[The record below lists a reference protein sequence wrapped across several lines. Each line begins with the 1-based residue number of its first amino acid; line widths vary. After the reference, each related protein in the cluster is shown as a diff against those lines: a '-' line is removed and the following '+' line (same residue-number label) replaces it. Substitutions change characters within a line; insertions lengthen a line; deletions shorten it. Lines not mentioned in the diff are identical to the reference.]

1 MTTPSYPVSTIAKLF
16 NLTERRVQQLA
27 KEGVIPKPEK
37 GKYDLVGCVRG
48 YIAYLQERAFG
59 KTMAVGDTHQERARL
74 LKLQADKTEL
84 EVDTIK
90 GKLISADEAEEL
102 WASLLAT
109 FRSRMLAMPTRAAH
123 LVSHLKEFYA
133 IEHTLRDLVIDALT
147 ELARYDPNSRTT
159 DAIAGVEAPES
170 AAETDDQPVGG
181 SPPAAE

>member
-48 YIAYLQERAFG
+48 YVAYLQERAFG
-59 KTMAVGDTHQERARL
+59 KTMAVGDTHHERARL

-84 EVDTIK
+84 EVETIR
-90 GKLISADEAEEL
+90 GKLIPAEETEEL

-109 FRSRMLAMPTRAAH
+109 FRARMLAMPTRAAH

-159 DAIAGVEAPES
+159 GADTGAETSQSP
-170 AAETDDQPVGG
+170 AETDHQPVGG

>member
-1 MTTPSYPVSTIAKLF
+1 MSSPTYPVSTIAKLF

-37 GKYDLVGCVRG
+37 GKYDLVSCVRG

-84 EVDTIK
+84 EVDTMK
-90 GKLISADEAEEL
+90 GKLIPVEETEEL
-102 WASLLAT
+102 WATLLAT
-109 FRSRMLAMPTRAAH
+109 FRTRMMAMPTRAAH
-123 LVSHLKEFYA
+123 LISHLKEFYA

-147 ELARYDPNSRTT
+147 ELARYDPNSRTEGADT
-159 DAIAGVEAPES
+159 GAEILEP
-170 AAETDDQPVGG
+170 AAEIDDQPVGG
-181 SPPAAE
+181 SLPAAE